1 MRHKLQLTLSW
12 RSPGAHVSAHSSSPR
27 LRAMLRIIL
36 ILLMMSAVAYW
47 VVGVFSAVITH
58 SANSDFLSY
67 YTAALALR
75 DDPHSNIFDLQVL
88 RNAAVA
94 HQSPPPSLLYLYPPL
109 LAVILIPLTLL
120 PYQTAFVAWTALSSA
135 MWLGGTLV
143 LMRWA
148 IALLRGTS
156 TNTASG
162 EPTKDIRDITL
173 FASAMTL
180 FQSFAFFP
188 LLDGLF
194 SGQVTALI
202 FCLIVLALA
211 LFVRR
216 PELTGS
222 FLAVAMWIKLYPML
236 VIGYYALAR
245 KYRVIVGAGITAML
259 LLAAIVPLIGWQGV
273 RSIGMLF
280 GNGVIAGSNP
290 ANLSLLH
297 LPVLLAFILGQRPG
311 AAATFLGYALGAV
324 IAVLFAACVLRT
336 QSWSPHKA
344 HTHCDVPRQHLLGVS
359 WALCTMVLLAP
370 VTWVHTYGWLL
381 PSYVICSC
389 ITLRSLLSGPHSA
402 VQSNTPYRRRV
413 AAALTGNLALLIL
426 LALAYAALALP
437 AYLSVHGMFSPRL
450 MQLNYLLLLFHPLGG
465 LLLWI
470 VNAVLFLRLPRSTPS
485 NRKRGA
491 DVESVQAGG
500 PTALEAYPSTRL
512 LILALTVFFA
522 AVCVVDALYWG
533 MFLFISTQ

>member
-1 MRHKLQLTLSW
+1 MSHKRQITLSW
-12 RSPGAHVSAHSSSPR
+12 RSPGAHVGAHSSSPR

-36 ILLMMSAVAYW
+36 ILLMLSAIAYW
-47 VVGVFSAVITH
+47 VMGVFSAVITH

-75 DDPHSNIFDLQVL
+75 DDPRSNIFDLQVL
-88 RNAAVA
+88 RNAAAA

-148 IALLRGTS
+148 VALLRGTS

-162 EPTKDIRDITL
+162 ERTKDSADITL

-194 SGQVTALI
+194 SSQVTALI
-202 FCLIVLALA
+202 FCLILLAMA

-222 FLAVAMWIKLYPML
+222 LLAVAMWIKLYPML

-245 KYRVIVGAGITAML
+245 QYRVVVGAGITAML
-259 LLAAIVPLIGWQGV
+259 LLAALVPLIGWQGV

-297 LPVLLAFILGQRPG
+297 LPLLLVFILGRGPG
-311 AAATFLGYALGAV
+311 AAATLLGYALGAV
-324 IAVLFAACVLRT
+324 IAVLFAAAVLRT
-336 QSWSPHKA
+336 QSWSPRKA
-344 HTHCDVPRQHLLGVS
+344 HTHRDAPRQQLLGVS

-370 VTWVHTYGWLL
+370 V
-381 PSYVICSC
+381 
-389 ITLRSLLSGPHSA
+389 
-402 VQSNTPYRRRV
+402 
-413 AAALTGNLALLIL
+413 
-426 LALAYAALALP
+426 
-437 AYLSVHGMFSPRL
+437 
-450 MQLNYLLLLFHPLGG
+450 
-465 LLLWI
+465 
-470 VNAVLFLRLPRSTPS
+470 
-485 NRKRGA
+485 
-491 DVESVQAGG
+491 
-500 PTALEAYPSTRL
+500 
-512 LILALTVFFA
+512 
-522 AVCVVDALYWG
+522 
-533 MFLFISTQ
+533 

>member
-1 MRHKLQLTLSW
+1 
-12 RSPGAHVSAHSSSPR
+12 
-27 LRAMLRIIL
+27 
-36 ILLMMSAVAYW
+36 
-47 VVGVFSAVITH
+47 VFSAVTTH

-75 DDPHSNIFDLQVL
+75 DNPHSNIFDLQVL
-88 RNAAVA
+88 RNAAAA
-94 HQSPPPSLLYLYPPL
+94 HQSLLPTLLYLYPPL

-120 PYQTAFVAWTALSSA
+120 PYQTAFVVWTALSSA
-135 MWLGGTLV
+135 MWLCGTLV

-148 IALLRGTS
+148 RELLCDTS
-156 TNTASG
+156 TNTASD
-162 EPTKDIRDITL
+162 ERTQDSADITL
-173 FASAMTL
+173 FAYAMTL

-194 SGQVTALI
+194 SSQVTALI
-202 FCLIVLALA
+202 FCLILLAMA

-216 PELTGS
+216 PTLTGS
-222 FLAVAMWIKLYPML
+222 FLAVAMWIKLYPLL

-245 KYRVIVGAGITAML
+245 HYRVVVGAAITAAL
-259 LLAAIVPLIGWQGV
+259 LLTAIVPLVGWQGV
-273 RSIGMLF
+273 RSIGMFF

-297 LPVLLAFILGQRPG
+297 LPLLLEFILGRRPG
-311 AAATFLGYALGAV
+311 AAATLLGYALCAI
-324 IAVLFAACVLRT
+324 IAVLFTAGVLRA
-336 QSWSPHKA
+336 QSRRLHKA
-344 HTHCDVPRQHLLGVS
+344 HTQHDAPRQHLLGVS

-381 PSYVICSC
+381 PSYAICSC
-389 ITLRSLLSGPHSA
+389 VTLRSLLSGPRST
-402 VQSNTPYRRRV
+402 VQSNTPYRRRA
-413 AAALTGNLALLIL
+413 AAALTGNLSLLIL

-437 AYLSVHGMFSPRL
+437 AYLSVRGMQTPRL

-470 VNAVLFLRLPRSTPS
+470 VNAVLFLRLPQGAPSNTTPS
-485 NRKRGA
+485 AG
-491 DVESVQAGG
+491 VEPVQTAGG
-500 PTALEAYPSTRL
+500 PATQGTYPATRL
-512 LILALTVFFA
+512 LTLALTVFFA
-522 AVCVVDALYWG
+522 AACVVDALYWG